1 MILFKNI
8 ELFVLV
14 AEKKSFTAAA
24 NDLMIPNST
33 VSYHIAQLEKEL
45 GQQLFSR
52 TTRAVELTASGM
64 LLYQHFSHILEEGR
78 IALESLKNM
87 SKIPS
92 GRLHIKVTLNF
103 GIAVLGPLLHKF
115 HQLYPKIDLHL
126 ELVSRS
132 GVGLFGKCDMAI
144 VEGILPDSSLYCR
157 KVVEIERH
165 LYASP
170 SYLTSAGNVTEPEQL
185 SSLKCI
191 CMNYADPENIWHL
204 TKGNKCVDVHINS
217 FFSTNGVP
225 LIVQMISH
233 GIGIGPVGDFLTR
246 ELIEQGV
253 FAPVLPEWSLPSAP
267 IYLLTDS
274 KILPARCRVFMDF
287 LAAEFHRKY

>member
-1 MILFKNI
+1 MTLFKDI

-14 AEKKSFTAAA
+14 AEKKSFTSVAS
-24 NDLMIPNST
+24 DLMIPTST

-52 TTRAVELTASGM
+52 TTRAVELTTSGM
-64 LLYQHFSHILEEGR
+64 LLYQHFSHILDEGR
-78 IALESLKNM
+78 IALEALKNM

-92 GRLHIKVTLNF
+92 GLLHIKVTLNF

-115 HQLYPKIDLHL
+115 HRMYPKIDLRL

-132 GVGLFGKCDMAI
+132 GLGLFGKCDMAI
-144 VEGILPDSSLYCR
+144 AEGFLPDSSLYCR

-170 SYLTSAGNVTEPEQL
+170 SYLMHTGIVDEPEQL
-185 SSLKCI
+185 LSHKCI
-191 CMNYADPENIWHL
+191 CMNYADPEDVWHL
-204 TKGNKCVDVHINS
+204 TKSDKHVDVPVKG

-225 LIVQMISH
+225 LIVQMVSH
-233 GIGIGPVGDFLTR
+233 GVGIGPIGDFLTK
-246 ELIEQGV
+246 ELIEQGLL
-253 FAPVLPEWSLPSAP
+253 APVLPEWNLPSTP
-267 IYLLTDS
+267 IYLLTNS

-287 LAAEFHRKY
+287 LSAEFHRKY